1 MCRPSVQKEHNKK
14 YTKMNYFIGI
24 LRTLCVL
31 VCIVVSSNLVAQVT
45 EVDAY
50 VQDARVGLVDEFFK
64 RFNGTVSHPDVAKTP
79 EEEARKKNLLLLL
92 DLSQYKSEK
101 DSVFKEA
108 KLMMERVIKD
118 SIKINYSDSTWAA
131 LAHCRGTIDKKPVS
145 FDLYLTVK
153 HRGDDMYK
161 WVIAKAEGECF
172 NITPQNTG
180 GRIMLYPDDHE
191 TKFISLMRMTKE
203 QPFNVRQFMAES
215 FEYDVTSVFSYLVHS
230 QRLKIDYVEELEFI
244 FTQIPGYIFA
254 LKNFERESG
263 NSGWLISQF
272 ARCSEKE
279 KTEFLKSLYVSTD
292 DDTVGTAVSKS
303 CVLDGEDIYPSSQL
317 QEIFERRKQEL
328 IVSIGDYISLIH
340 KNKKTEEQSFY
351 RKKLGDLFISDAKV
365 FVSESSS
372 TSVKNMDELCGFLSK
387 LKKSNV
393 VIVDSVSVPV
403 WWSDDTKT
411 INLDDEEY
419 LLPSV
424 LVSAGLNE
432 SNSRYN
438 YHQMLPIRK
447 KHTEDGVEWIP
458 VFGDLYIT
466 IK

>member
-1 MCRPSVQKEHNKK
+1 
-14 YTKMNYFIGI
+14 MNYSIGI
-24 LRTLCVL
+24 LKTLCTL

-64 RFNGTVSHPDVAKTP
+64 RFNGTVSHPDVAKKP
-79 EEEARKKNLLLLL
+79 EGEARKKNLLLLL
-92 DLSQYKSEK
+92 DLSQCKSEK
-101 DSVFKEA
+101 DSVFREA
-108 KLMMERVIKD
+108 ELMMEQVIND

-131 LAHCRGTIDKKPVS
+131 LAHCRGTIDKKLVS

-172 NITPQNTG
+172 GITSRDTG

-203 QPFNVRQFMAES
+203 QPFNVKQFMTEG
-215 FEYDVTSVFSYLVHS
+215 FEYDDTSVFSYLVHS

-244 FTQIPGYIFA
+244 FTQIPGYIFT

-272 ARCSEKE
+272 ARCSEKG
-279 KTEFLKSLYVSTD
+279 KTEFLNSLYASID
-292 DDTVGTAVSKS
+292 DETVESAVSKS

-328 IVSIGDYISLIH
+328 IVSIEDYISLLH

-351 RKKLGDLFISDAKV
+351 RKKLGELFIADAKV
-365 FVSESSS
+365 FVTKSSS
-372 TSVKNMDELCGFLSK
+372 TFAMDMDEFCEFLPK
-387 LKKSNV
+387 LKKRNM
-393 VIVDSVSVPV
+393 VIVDSVNVPV

-411 INLDDEEY
+411 INLDNEKC

-424 LVSAGLNE
+424 LVPAGLNE
-432 SNSRYN
+432 SDSQYN
-438 YHQMLPIRK
+438 YHQMLPILK
-447 KHTEDGVEWIP
+447 KQTEDGVEWIP
-458 VFGDLYIT
+458 IFGDLYIT

>member
-1 MCRPSVQKEHNKK
+1 
-14 YTKMNYFIGI
+14 MNYSIGT
-24 LRTLCVL
+24 LKTLCTL
-31 VCIVVSSNLVAQVT
+31 VCIVASSKLLAQVS

-50 VQDARVGLVDEFFK
+50 VQDARVGLIDEFFK
-64 RFNGTVSHPDVAKTP
+64 RFNGTVSHPDVAQKP
-79 EEEARKKNLLLLL
+79 EGEARKKNLLLLL

-108 KLMMERVIKD
+108 ELMMERVIKD

-172 NITPQNTG
+172 GITSRNTG

-203 QPFNVRQFMAES
+203 QPFNVRQFMAEN

-244 FTQIPGYIFA
+244 FTQIPGYIFT

-279 KTEFLKSLYVSTD
+279 KIEFLNSLYVSID
-292 DDTVGTAVSKS
+292 DETVESAVSKS
-303 CVLDGEDIYPSSQL
+303 CVLDGEDKCPSSQL
-317 QEIFERRKQEL
+317 QEVFERRKQEL
-328 IVSIGDYISLIH
+328 IVSIEDYISLLH
-340 KNKKTEEQSFY
+340 KNNKKTEEQSFY
-351 RKKLGDLFISDAKV
+351 RKKLVELFISDAKV
-365 FVSESSS
+365 FVTKSSS
-372 TSVKNMDELCGFLSK
+372 TFVMDMDEFCEFLPK

-393 VIVDSVSVPV
+393 VIVDSVSIPV
-403 WWSDDTKT
+403 WWSDETKT

-419 LLPSV
+419 LLPAV
-424 LVSAGLNE
+424 LVPTGLNE
-432 SNSRYN
+432 SNSQYN
-438 YHQMLPIRK
+438 YHQMLPIQK
-447 KHTEDGVEWIP
+447 KQTEDGVEWIP